1 MNVMILGASG
11 FLGSHLCNFLKIK
24 NTILRCGRSKNSNI
38 VLKKIEQK
46 KFSKILKKYTP
57 DVIINLIAL
66 TNVDLCEKKKKKA
79 EKINSGVV
87 KIISQSVK
95 KTKLTKKIFLL
106 HISTDQVYSGE
117 GLHKENSVKPLNT
130 YAKTKLSGEKYIKK
144 VNGCVIRTNFFGK
157 PLNKKKQG
165 ISDWVFRSLKKR
177 KKIPVFKNIKFSPL
191 SISSLCKYIEI
202 IINKKIPGIYNLG
215 SKNGLSKAEFA
226 IKFAKKLELNTKL
239 LKIIDYKK
247 EQLIAKRPL
256 DMRMNINLFEKK
268 FKIKLKSLNSEIN
281 LISKQYKENR

>member
-1 MNVMILGASG
+1 MILGASG
-11 FLGSHLCNFLKIK
+11 FLGLHLSNILKKK
-24 NTILRCGRSKNSNI
+24 NTVLRCGRGKSSDI
-38 VLKKIEQK
+38 IIKKIDRK
-46 KFSKILKKYTP
+46 KFSQILKRHMP
-57 DVIINLIAL
+57 DVIVNLIAL

-79 EKINSGVV
+79 EKINSDIV

-95 KTKLTKKIFLL
+95 RTNLTKKIFLL
-106 HISTDQVYSGE
+106 HVSTDQVYSGE
-117 GLHKENSVKPLNT
+117 GPHKENSVKPLNT
-130 YAKTKLSGEKYIKK
+130 YAKTKLNGEKYIKK

-157 PLNKKKQG
+157 PLDKKKQG
-165 ISDWVFRSLKKR
+165 ISDWVFHSLKK
-177 KKIPVFKNIKFSPL
+177 KENIKVFRNVKFSPL

-215 SKNGLSKAEFA
+215 SKKGLSKAEFA
-226 IKFAKKLELNTKL
+226 INFAKKLNLNTKL

-268 FKIKLKSLNSEIN
+268 FNIKLKSLNSEIN
-281 LISKQYKENR
+281 LMSKEYKSIR

>member
-1 MNVMILGASG
+1 MDFWVHICAI
-11 FLGSHLCNFLKIK
+11 FLKIK

-38 VLKKIEQK
+38 VLKKNEQK

-130 YAKTKLSGEKYIKK
+130 YAKNKTK
-144 VNGCVIRTNFFGK
+144 
-157 PLNKKKQG
+157 
-165 ISDWVFRSLKKR
+165 W
-177 KKIPVFKNIKFSPL
+177 
-191 SISSLCKYIEI
+191 
-202 IINKKIPGIYNLG
+202 
-215 SKNGLSKAEFA
+215 
-226 IKFAKKLELNTKL
+226 
-239 LKIIDYKK
+239 
-247 EQLIAKRPL
+247 
-256 DMRMNINLFEKK
+256 
-268 FKIKLKSLNSEIN
+268 
-281 LISKQYKENR
+281 